1 MNGTPRIPKM
11 SLEAQFDDL
20 CRYSAVL
27 QEGNE
32 DEFIAFI
39 KRVQGSFR
47 KWNDVGN
54 EIQKL
59 KVSLSNC
66 QAENK
71 VLDTKLKH
79 IRSLFETEMKKRIK
93 AENEKSIL
101 ERQIMLI
108 REVLLADQNAMND
121 QTKEKLAFLSTT
133 SLADKNHPDSPK
145 RLETIDESVG
155 SLLSSSDISFDKTDE
170 DLDNGALRSRRSKGK
185 RGSAHNGGSP
195 VRKRK
200 SQENGGETVTK
211 RVDVLSEN
219 HGLMNCDHE
228 DNGPALNTRSRR
240 SNSEPAPKEM
250 KPPTPPRTTCR
261 SESDQLDD
269 LHIERNRGI
278 FGKQGTLDANI
289 NYRRFSGSTPL
300 QRYSSTGKLRNR
312 NHVFCVKTLIKPE
325 KCHPCGRG
333 IKFYKQALKCQDCRA
348 TCHPECKDK
357 VPLPCV
363 PTTHTPTG
371 KGTVACLADYT
382 PTAPPMIPA
391 LIVHCVNEIDFRGLS
406 TLGLYRISGSERE
419 VKELKERFL
428 KGKGAPN
435 LSKVDIH
442 AICGTIKDF
451 LRSLQEP
458 LIPRALWRDFVQA
471 AQISDEEERF
481 SVACQAI
488 SQLPPPNRDT
498 LAFLALH
505 FQRVS
510 DSRECQMPME
520 NIAKVLGP
528 TIVGYS
534 TPDPPECNLFTET
547 SCQFQVMSLL
557 LKMTFDYWNNLLNT
571 EQENVFPPISH
582 TPEPRSTPD
591 GSIQGS
597 ISSGGGGR
605 ESWTLRNR
613 GVTLGRTT
621 LTPRNSRSGF
631 TKSTKKQ
638 FFQSPLR
645 K

>member
-1 MNGTPRIPKM
+1 MNGTPRVPKM

-39 KRVQGSFR
+39 KKTQVALH
-47 KWNDVGN
+47 KWNDAGH
-54 EIQKL
+54 EIQNLKKL
-59 KVSLSNC
+59 LSNC

-79 IRSLFETEMKKRIK
+79 IRSLFETEMKKRLK
-93 AENEKSIL
+93 VEAEKNAL
-101 ERQIMLI
+101 ERQIALI
-108 REVLLADQNAMND
+108 REVLLADQNAIND

-133 SLADKNHPDSPK
+133 SLADRNHPDSPK

-155 SLLSSSDISFDKTDE
+155 SLLSSSDVSFDKTDE
-170 DLDNGALRSRRSKGK
+170 DFDANGALRVGRSKGK
-185 RGSAHNGGSP
+185 RSSAHNGTSP

-200 SQENGGETVTK
+200 SQDYDDETVPK

-219 HGLMNCDHE
+219 HELMNCDYQ
-228 DNGPALNTRSRR
+228 DDGPALNTRSRR
-240 SNSEPAPKEM
+240 SNSEPASKEIR
-250 KPPTPPRTTCR
+250 PPTPPRTTCR

-269 LHIERNRGI
+269 LLNEHNRGR
-278 FGKQGTLDANI
+278 FERQGTLDSNI
-289 NYRRFSGSTPL
+289 NYRHFSGSTPL
-300 QRYSSTGKLRNR
+300 RHFSSTGKLKNR

-382 PTAPPMIPA
+382 PTTPPMIPA
-391 LIVHCVNEIDFRGLS
+391 LIIHCVNEVEHRGMS

-442 AICGTIKDF
+442 AVCGTIKDF

-458 LIPRALWRDFVQA
+458 LIPRALWRDFVRA
-471 AQISDEEERF
+471 AQTSDEEESF
-481 SVACQAI
+481 ILACQAI

-498 LAFLALH
+498 LAFLVLH
-505 FQRVS
+505 LQRVA
-510 DSRECQMPME
+510 DAPECQMPVE

-528 TIVGYS
+528 TVVGYS

-557 LKMTFDYWNNLLNT
+557 LKISFEYWNNLINI
-571 EQENVFPPISH
+571 EQENVFPPIPH
-582 TPEPRSTPD
+582 TPEPHSTPD
-591 GSIQGS
+591 GSVQGS
-597 ISSGGGGR
+597 VSSSGGR
-605 ESWTLRNR
+605 EPWTLRNR

-631 TKSTKKQ
+631 TKTTKKQ